1 MRHARLVHAAAL
13 CAGLIAATA
22 VQASLVTYTFT
33 EVDGNDQMV
42 WQLRHSLDHFLDP
55 QTFETV
61 AFSLAD
67 VVVDPWGALGFTT
80 LELDSQGFSALPG
93 FVTFNGAYFYG
104 DRFPAFG
111 LHDPG
116 NQFSALSFDLH
127 VTDRSAGTWRDGAV
141 RLDVTAT
148 ADPTP
153 GGTVPEPEG
162 LPLLALG
169 LLAWRTRRAATSR

>member
-1 MRHARLVHAAAL
+1 MRHARLLHAAAL
-13 CAGLIAATA
+13 CAGLLATTVA
-22 VQASLVTYTFT
+22 QASLVTYTFT
-33 EVDGNDQMV
+33 EVDDQGQVV

-55 QTFETV
+55 QAFETA
-61 AFSLAD
+61 AFGLSD
-67 VVVDPWGALGFTT
+67 MVVDPWGALGFST

-104 DRFPAFG
+104 NRFPAFG

-116 NQFSALSFDLH
+116 NQFSAVSFDLH
-127 VTDRSAGTWRDGAV
+127 VSDRSVGSWRDGNV

-148 ADPTP
+148 DDPTP
-153 GGTVPEPEG
+153 GGSVPEPAG

-169 LLAWRTRRAATSR
+169 LLAWRTRLAARR